1 MEMLIYLSNEV
12 KVPQFKGGF
21 NLAYLNYIVLALLLF
36 FLMKRVLTIK
46 GVNNITTKELKK
58 ELNNK
63 NKQFVDVRTNGE
75 FRGNHIKGFKNIP
88 LHQLAQVAGKDLS
101 KEKEVI
107 VICQSGMR
115 SQRASKVLKKLGF
128 KDITNVKGGMS
139 AWY

>member
-12 KVPQFKGGF
+12 KIPQFKGGF

-128 KDITNVKGGMS
+128 KNITNVKGGMS